1 MIVGRERGLLE
12 ALSPALATGTRYEL
26 RRNLEAVF
34 WDRIRSNIVEGHW
47 RVFQVSSEGETCLG
61 RYQITALDN
70 PFDVV
75 IAAGLAGTSEP
86 SKLVFQAINAEA
98 TFSERQSRESEA
110 SDYIRAW
117 AKGRD
122 PRIPVELIDAE
133 IKREFKRYNFG
144 VRAVTRIRMAAG
156 LKQKRGNFSTKL

>member
-1 MIVGRERGLLE
+1 
-12 ALSPALATGTRYEL
+12 
-26 RRNLEAVF
+26 
-34 WDRIRSNIVEGHW
+34 
-47 RVFQVSSEGETCLG
+47 
-61 RYQITALDN
+61 LDN

-86 SKLVFQAINAEA
+86 SKLVFQAINGEA
-98 TFSERQSRESEA
+98 TFSERQSREREA
-110 SDYIRAW
+110 SDYVRAW